1 MMAEKL
7 LYYACHKI
15 ACKFSQTFF
24 LGALHVDMTFLSD
37 SSICTSMSCANVLPF
52 AYHSVKV
59 VPMRPMT
66 FSILK
71 WRKVGTKE
79 KHTSAAPKASS

>member
-1 MMAEKL
+1 
-7 LYYACHKI
+7 
-15 ACKFSQTFF
+15 
-24 LGALHVDMTFLSD
+24 MTFLSD
-37 SSICTSMSCANVLPF
+37 SSISAHRPTIVCANVLLF

-79 KHTSAAPKASS
+79 KHTSAAPNASS